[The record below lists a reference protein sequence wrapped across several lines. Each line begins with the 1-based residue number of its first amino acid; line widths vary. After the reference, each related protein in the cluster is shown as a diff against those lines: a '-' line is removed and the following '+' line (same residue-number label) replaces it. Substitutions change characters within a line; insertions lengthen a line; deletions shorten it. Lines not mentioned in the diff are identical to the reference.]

1 MDLLIS
7 KLKNEY
13 PHIKDTHKL
22 YSIGNI
28 FNDNSQT
35 YIYKIKKSE
44 ELIIEFYSYVY
55 DNENVIWRKE
65 NTNITLKV
73 IELKFIKVKNEFFNR
88 YHVSDKILNSINFN
102 LQ

>member
-1 MDLLIS
+1 MNLLIS
-7 KLKNEY
+7 KLQNEY
-13 PHIKDTHKL
+13 SHIKDIHKL

-44 ELIIEFYSYVY
+44 KLIIEFYSYIHN
-55 DNENVIWRKE
+55 DDDIIWRKE

-73 IELKFIKVKNEFFNR
+73 IELKFIKLKNDFLSK
-88 YHVSDKILNSINFN
+88 YHISDEILNSINKK
-102 LQ
+102 